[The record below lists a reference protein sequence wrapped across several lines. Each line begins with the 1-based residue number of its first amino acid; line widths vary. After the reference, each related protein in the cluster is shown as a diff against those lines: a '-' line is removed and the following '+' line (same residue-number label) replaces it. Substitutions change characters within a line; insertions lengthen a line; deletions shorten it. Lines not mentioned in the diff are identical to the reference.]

1 MTFLECVNEVLG
13 WLREGSVSSV
23 TQSAYSTMIGYFV
36 NDAKRQVEDAWDWDA
51 QNTTLTVTTTPG
63 VSTYTVT
70 GSGTKQ
76 KSASVNITTSG
87 RQATLR
93 AVPMKWIQDQQQLTT
108 TTNSSPCYYAW
119 NGTDGTDS
127 KIELFATPDSVY
139 TIAFNMNVPQVK
151 LTSDSDVIMV
161 PTDAV
166 VMGAYARA
174 LAERGEDG
182 ALSSSEAYGLYRSI
196 LSDRIAIEQARTEE
210 YSTWV
215 AV

>member
-1 MTFLECVNEVLG
+1 
-13 WLREGSVSSV
+13 
-23 TQSAYSTMIGYFV
+23 MIGHFV
-36 NDAKRQVEDAWDWDA
+36 NDTKRQVEDAWDWDA
-51 QNTTLTVTTTPG
+51 QNTTLTITTVPG
-63 VSTYTVT
+63 TSTYTIT

-76 KSASVNITTSG
+76 KSASANNTTVG
-87 RQATLR
+87 HQATLR
-93 AVPMKWIQDQQQLTT
+93 AVPMRWIQDQQQLTT
-108 TTNSSPCYYAW
+108 TTNAAPSYYAW

-127 KIELFATPDSVY
+127 KVELFNTPDGAY

-151 LTSDSDVIMV
+151 LTSDSDVVMV

-196 LSDRIAIEQARTEE
+196 MSDRIAIEQSRTEE
-210 YSTWV
+210 YSEWV
-215 AV
+215 AT